1 MTIARRLR
9 LADIDDP
16 VQHFEVAKSKMDP
29 LAAVTAS
36 ANAAAD
42 TKFMSTAFITRGTA
56 YPKHL

>member
-29 LAAVTAS
+29 ARTVAQGNNGSSAVGV
-36 ANAAAD
+36 
-42 TKFMSTAFITRGTA
+42 FLVGT
-56 YPKHL
+56 LQTDVLE